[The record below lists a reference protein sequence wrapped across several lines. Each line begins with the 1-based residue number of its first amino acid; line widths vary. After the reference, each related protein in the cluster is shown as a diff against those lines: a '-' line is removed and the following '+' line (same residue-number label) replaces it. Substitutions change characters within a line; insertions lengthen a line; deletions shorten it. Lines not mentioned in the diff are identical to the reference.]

1 MPEPTMHDRDAFLQ
15 RIADRLPFDEAERLD
30 ILRELAVHLSDSTAR
45 LEADGLTPDAAE
57 RTALERLGPPDRLA
71 DALTEAR
78 RSPRRLL
85 AAAGAGTYAAL
96 GGALYGYLFAL
107 LVVMVVSFATVALAA
122 ALHLFGGSWGSL
134 LDTTTTTVA
143 ALAAGAYVAGR
154 MLTTTVAVRAGYH
167 IELARRV
174 TALVGGALVLG
185 YALAGWSGSLT
196 WPEVGLLLS
205 LPVWFVVGAWRA
217 TGTPFPSRRWRLGVI
232 GLTVILV
239 PAALLL
245 GMGQS
250 GSASGGA
257 FYPAGVERI
266 GLRRPAAIEAAVQ
279 GGGGLSPSG
288 PVWVTIDDPSLLTG
302 WSGFRVEAW
311 RGITHG
317 EEDFGPGWTV
327 DPRAEAPFSIGAA
340 NLQVGPSSFS
350 VGTME
355 VPIAEGSAVVRGTI
369 SVDNTP
375 DVTLAW
381 VAITG
386 LAPDGSRYI
395 LHGPDFISTSFN
407 GTVIDWLTAVFAGR

>member
-1 MPEPTMHDRDAFLQ
+1 MPEPIAHDRDAFLL

-30 ILRELAVHLSDSTAR
+30 ILRELAVHLADSTAGF
-45 LEADGLTPDAAE
+45 EAGGLTREAAE
-57 RTALERLGPPDRLA
+57 RAAIERLGSPDALA

-107 LVVMVVSFATVALAA
+107 LVVIVVSFATVGLAA
-122 ALHLFGGSWGSL
+122 ALHLFGGSWGGL

-143 ALAAGAYVAGR
+143 ALAVGAYVAGR
-154 MLTTTVAVRAGYH
+154 MLTTTVAARAGYH
-167 IELARRV
+167 IELARRI
-174 TALVGGALVLG
+174 TALLGGALVLA
-185 YALAGWSGSLT
+185 YALVGWRGTLT
-196 WPEVGLLLS
+196 WPEVGMLLS

-257 FYPAGVERI
+257 FYPSGVERI
-266 GLRRPAAIEAAVQ
+266 GLQRPAAIEAATQ

-288 PVWVTIDDPSLLTG
+288 PVWVTIDDPSLLAG
-302 WSGFRVEAW
+302 WSDFRVEAW

-317 EEDFGPGWTV
+317 EKDFGPGWTV
-327 DPRAEAPFSIGAA
+327 DPRAVAPFSIGAA
-340 NLQVGPSSFS
+340 NLQLGPSSFS
-350 VGTME
+350 AGTMR
-355 VPIAEGSAVVRGTI
+355 VPIADGSVTVRGTV
-369 SVDNTP
+369 SVDNSP
-375 DVTLAW
+375 DVSLAW
-381 VAITG
+381 IAITG
-386 LAPDGSRYI
+386 VAPDGRRYI

-407 GTVIDWLTAVFAGR
+407 GTVADWLTAVLAGR